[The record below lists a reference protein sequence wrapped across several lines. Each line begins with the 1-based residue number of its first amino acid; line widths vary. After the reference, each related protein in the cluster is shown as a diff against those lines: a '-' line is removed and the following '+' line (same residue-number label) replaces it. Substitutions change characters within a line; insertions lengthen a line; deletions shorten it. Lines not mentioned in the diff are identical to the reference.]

1 MCVCVCLVQ
10 RTITSNLWPVS
21 SDLWHW
27 PTGGYREAGVGCSLA
42 WQTADEG
49 WSLAEFMTLKWERVT
64 VVPCPCPL
72 FYRHSNGD
80 GRFRHSWA
88 SAEGSSRCRG
98 KGKGDIWLCVTD
110 PLIFSSFIFGGRN
123 FHMKNHSK
131 VINWLYNA
139 DSTAARSPG
148 FLWKCGKML
157 FLNVRVWDKP
167 LSIAYECPMQKICK
181 AKTIISSVKT
191 FPFKYQETI
200 SKLYYIQSII
210 VCKGS

>member
-110 PLIFSSFIFGGRN
+110 PLIFSSFIFGVEI
-123 FHMKNHSK
+123 FIWKIIAKS
-131 VINWLYNA
+131 L
-139 DSTAARSPG
+139 TG
-148 FLWKCGKML
+148 FIMQIPQLPDHQVFSENVGKCYSWMWG
-157 FLNVRVWDKP
+157 F
-167 LSIAYECPMQKICK
+167 E
-181 AKTIISSVKT
+181 ISH
-191 FPFKYQETI
+191 
-200 SKLYYIQSII
+200 
-210 VCKGS
+210 